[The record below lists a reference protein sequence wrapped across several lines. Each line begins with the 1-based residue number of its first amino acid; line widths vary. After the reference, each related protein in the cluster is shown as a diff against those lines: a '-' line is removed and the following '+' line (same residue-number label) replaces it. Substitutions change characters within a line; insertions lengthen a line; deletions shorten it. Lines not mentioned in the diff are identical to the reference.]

1 MPVLTSFEC
10 FPELSF
16 QDRENGF
23 DFVSLVIFLFIER
36 ERNPSAVIPGDS
48 LTFSVSDRDKR
59 AGVQRIPNEFMDLF
73 RVVCFVHDIEVRWS
87 GPMTLFEESFGVNA
101 IMDRM
106 LGDLQ
111 TGDDLLIRIDRD

>member
-1 MPVLTSFEC
+1 LPSFES

-16 QDRENGF
+16 QDREDGF
-23 DFVSLVIFLFIER
+23 DFVSLVILFFIER
-36 ERNPSAVIPGDS
+36 ERNPSAVIPGDP
-48 LTFSVSDRDKR
+48 LPFSVPDWDKR

-87 GPMTLFEESFGVNA
+87 GPVTLFEESFGVNA
-101 IMDRM
+101 VMNRM

-111 TGDDLLIRIDRD
+111 TCDDLLIRIDRD